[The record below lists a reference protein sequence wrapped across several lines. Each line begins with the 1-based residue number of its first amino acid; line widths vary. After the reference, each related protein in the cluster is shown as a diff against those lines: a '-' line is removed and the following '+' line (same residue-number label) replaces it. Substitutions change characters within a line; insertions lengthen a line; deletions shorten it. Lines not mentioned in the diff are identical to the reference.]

1 MSKKKHDIHIM
12 EAGTYTVTSG
22 GHWFNATGK
31 TVDKFVPGLLKKHD
45 FEKLVSRAVLWI
57 DSTGSLAM
65 ILYFLLV
72 FTAGT
77 LIASVAAIL
86 FHVWWYFNKSAF
98 VNITMSP
105 VLNIVNKDFF
115 QLLLAGVCLSFLG
128 IGSNYSGLIIGI
140 IYFFL
145 FKVDLLRMFLERV
158 VAGKISKSK
167 LPLNDRVLKM
177 VLVRYALY
185 EDLPPPEV
193 QEMDKHIQETLTKSR
208 FRRKK

>member
-12 EAGTYTVTSG
+12 ESGTYTVTSG
-22 GHWFNATGK
+22 GHWFNATSE

-45 FEKLVSRAVLWI
+45 FEKLVSRAVVWI

-77 LIASVAAIL
+77 LVATIAALL
-86 FHVWWYFNKSAF
+86 FHVWWYFNKSAL
-98 VNITMSP
+98 VNIPMSP
-105 VLNIVNKDFF
+105 VLNVINKDFF

-128 IGSNYSGLIIGI
+128 INANYSGLIIGI
-140 IYFFL
+140 TYFFL
-145 FKVDLLRMFLERV
+145 FKVDLLRMLLDRM

-177 VLVRYALY
+177 VLVRYAMY
-185 EDLPPPEV
+185 ENLSPPEV
-193 QEMDKHIQETLTKSR
+193 QEIDRHIQEIITKNP